1 MYHKAMAAARRR
13 TFALFDAI
21 MRGSTESEVARYAR
35 ELLDARSH
43 MSRAQLHNEVEVD
56 LMEITSMLSEMRASG
71 RRVCV
76 RDARRALERVMREV
90 GGELSVDVLAEFDV
104 IVADR

>member
-1 MYHKAMAAARRR
+1 MYHKAMAATRRR

-21 MRGSTESEVARYAR
+21 MRGSTESEVARCAR
-35 ELLDARSH
+35 ELLYARSH

-56 LMEITSMLSEMRASG
+56 LMEITSMLSEMRVSG

-90 GGELSVDVLAEFDV
+90 GGELGVDVLAEFDV